1 MDSLTLFLS
10 QTINGITL
18 GFVYALIALGFSI
31 VFSILRLI
39 NFAHGDFYMV
49 GSFAGLFVVNSL
61 VAASAPP
68 IVVILLSALASVAAG
83 VAVGVLT
90 ERLAFRRVYRT
101 SIIATMITSLGIS
114 IVLQNIMFLWLGPRP
129 IPFDRV
135 LPAGSIQ
142 LAGVLITYKQLFV
155 IGITL
160 VSLLAL
166 SLWLNRTRAG
176 LALRAVTQEP
186 VAAALVGINHNQMVV
201 LGFAVSSALAGI
213 AGWLFGTYFGR
224 AFFWMGALPGLKAF
238 TATVIGGMGSVPG
251 AVVGGLLMGLLEVLS
266 GAYISVDY
274 KDAIALGVLFLVLI
288 ARPQGIFG
296 KAIFKKV

>member
-1 MDSLTLFLS
+1 MDSVTLFLS
-10 QTINGITL
+10 QAVNGITL
-18 GFVYALIALGFSI
+18 GFVYALIALGFAI

-39 NFAHGDFYMV
+39 NFAHGDFYMM

-68 IVVILLSALASVAAG
+68 IVVILLSALASVLVG
-83 VAVGVLT
+83 VAVGVFT
-90 ERLAFRRVYRT
+90 ERLAFRRVYQT

-114 IVLQNIMFLWLGPRP
+114 LVLQNIMFLLLGPRP
-129 IPFDRV
+129 IPFERV
-135 LPAGSIQ
+135 LPQGSLQ
-142 LAGVLITYKQLFV
+142 LGGVLITYKQLFV

-160 VSLLAL
+160 MALLL
-166 SLWLNRTRAG
+166 LNLWINKTRAG

-186 VAAALVGINHNQMVV
+186 VAAALVGIDRNRMIVV
-201 LGFAVSSALAGI
+201 GFAVSSALAGL

-224 AFFWMGALPGLKAF
+224 AFFWMGGLPGLKAF
-238 TATVIGGMGSVPG
+238 TATVIGGMGSIPG
-251 AVVGGLLMGLLEVLS
+251 AVVGGLLMGLLEVLG

-288 ARPQGIFG
+288 ARPQGLFG